1 MNLSNLRPAKGAV
14 SSKKRIGRGNASG
27 QGRTAG
33 KGHKG
38 YKSRSGASGKLH
50 YEGGQMPLMRRLP
63 KRGFTN
69 YWFKN
74 TYQIVNLESIN
85 LLKAKKVDNNSLYE
99 KGLIKKLSLP
109 VKILSKGNLDKPIEI
124 AANSFSKNA
133 IKKIEESGGKAIF
146 L

>member
-1 MNLSNLRPAKGAV
+1 M
-14 SSKKRIGRGNASG
+14 
-27 QGRTAG
+27 
-33 KGHKG
+33 
-38 YKSRSGASGKLH
+38 
-50 YEGGQMPLMRRLP
+50 
-63 KRGFTN
+63 
-69 YWFKN
+69 
-74 TYQIVNLESIN
+74 
-85 LLKAKKVDNNSLYE
+85 YE